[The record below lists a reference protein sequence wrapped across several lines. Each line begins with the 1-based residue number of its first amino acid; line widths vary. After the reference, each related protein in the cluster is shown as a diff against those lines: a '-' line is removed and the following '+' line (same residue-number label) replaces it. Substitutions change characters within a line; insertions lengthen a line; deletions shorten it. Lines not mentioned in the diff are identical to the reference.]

1 METGLTILK
10 LSFCISL
17 VVVVA
22 CAQPQAPAP
31 WNPSMGMRPGTCD
44 RYECPAYT
52 LVDTGYGF
60 EIRMYDSA
68 VWMSTA
74 PIPAPSMT
82 QATKTGFQ
90 RLLSYIK
97 GNNKS
102 KTKMNMTAPVMTQA
116 TPGKSIYT
124 VSFYVAK
131 KNQENPPRANGLHVK
146 QWKPTYVAVRQVGGY
161 VTDDVA
167 KTEAAALMTSLTV
180 VSNNGTVWIG
190 AIEKSKG
197 KSPEFLIADYNSPST
212 QTTARVNE
220 ILVPFNM

>member
-1 METGLTILK
+1 METGLTVLK
-10 LSFCISL
+10 LSFCLSL
-17 VVVVA
+17 VVVIS

-44 RYECPAYT
+44 RYECPAYK

-90 RLLSYIK
+90 RLFSYIK
-97 GNNKS
+97 GDNKS
-102 KTKMNMTAPVMTQA
+102 RTRMNMTAPVITQA
-116 TPGKSIYT
+116 TPGKSVYT

-131 KNQENPPRANGLHVK
+131 KNQENPPLADGLHV
-146 QWKPTYVAVRQVGGY
+146 QPWKPTYVAVRQIGGY
-161 VTDDVA
+161 VTDDAA
-167 KTEAAALMTSLTV
+167 KTEAAALMASLKV
-180 VSNNGTVWIG
+180 SSNNGTEWIV

-197 KSPEFLIADYNSPST
+197 KSPEYLVADYNPPF